1 MARSARERFEAHW
14 AVGESGAAGPTGNR
28 YGDPPGHA
36 CLAVAGPLER
46 ARTIA
51 TGEADRVANMYAFAR
66 AALALLA
73 ETIEHR
79 V

>member
-1 MARSARERFEAHW
+1 
-14 AVGESGAAGPTGNR
+14 
-28 YGDPPGHA
+28 
-36 CLAVAGPLER
+36 VAGPLER